1 MLLCQKKIYD
11 VLKQQSGVETSKSTH
26 GLSKVLQTC
35 HDDIPKTHH
44 AYKHVNDL
52 SSGH

>member
-11 VLKQQSGVETSKSTH
+11 VLKQQSGVENIRSIL
-26 GLSKVLQTC
+26 GLLQELQTC
-35 HDDIPKTHH
+35 PSDIQKAHH

-52 SSGH
+52 RSVY